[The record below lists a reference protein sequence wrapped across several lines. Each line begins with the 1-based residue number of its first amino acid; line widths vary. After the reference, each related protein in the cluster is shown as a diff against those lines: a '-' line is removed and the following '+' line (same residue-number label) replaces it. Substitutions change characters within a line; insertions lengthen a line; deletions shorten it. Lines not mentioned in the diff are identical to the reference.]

1 MIFFDK
7 VFEEPDHKR
16 TMLSALN
23 INKNFFNLYLQIKGR
38 FFMDPDF
45 VPIQT
50 QEKSPIRIRT
60 KEFGI
65 KLRKEYSCAEL
76 DFVK

>member
-23 INKNFFNLYLQIKGR
+23 INIYKY
-38 FFMDPDF
+38 F